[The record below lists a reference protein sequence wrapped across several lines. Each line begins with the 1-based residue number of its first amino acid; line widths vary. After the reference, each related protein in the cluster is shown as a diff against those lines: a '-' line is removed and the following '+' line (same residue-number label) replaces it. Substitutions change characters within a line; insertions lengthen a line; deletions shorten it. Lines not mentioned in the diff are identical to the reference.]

1 MKKAILS
8 LILLLG
14 FLLPCGVPAEAAS
27 MSAFI
32 DADAYAEVGSEF
44 KVTVRFESDTG
55 AMVRAVLQMT
65 ALWLRF

>member
-1 MKKAILS
+1 M
-8 LILLLG
+8 
-14 FLLPCGVPAEAAS
+14 PAEAAS

-55 AMVRAVLQMT
+55 AMVRAVLQYDSSDVT
-65 ALWLRF
+65 F